1 MEQIL
6 ILLLLG
12 LIQGLTEYLPVS
24 SSGHIELGKV
34 IFQFQ
39 PKEPVLLTV
48 ILHAATALSTV
59 VVLRKEILA
68 ILRGLL
74 QMKWNEST
82 QFSLFIVVSMIPAAL
97 IGFFFEEQME
107 VFFSGNLLLVG
118 FCLLISSSLL
128 FAADQVQKSKII
140 EGKKVG
146 LFESAMIGIAQA
158 IALLP
163 GVSRSGATISTTL
176 LLGVDR
182 KQAAQFSF
190 LMVLPLIFGKM
201 AKDLLDGNLSF
212 SNEEAIPYAV
222 GFFTAFLVGIWAC
235 RWMIQLVSKGRLLYF
250 SIYCLIVGLI
260 AIIAYIYL

>member
-74 QMKWNEST
+74 QMKWNDST

-118 FCLLISSSLL
+118 FCLLISSSYFLQL
-128 FAADQVQKSKII
+128 IRY
-140 EGKKVG
+140 KKVKS
-146 LFESAMIGIAQA
+146 LK
-158 IALLP
+158 
-163 GVSRSGATISTTL
+163 V
-176 LLGVDR
+176 
-182 KQAAQFSF
+182 K
-190 LMVLPLIFGKM
+190 K
-201 AKDLLDGNLSF
+201 
-212 SNEEAIPYAV
+212 
-222 GFFTAFLVGIWAC
+222 
-235 RWMIQLVSKGRLLYF
+235 
-250 SIYCLIVGLI
+250 
-260 AIIAYIYL
+260 